1 MTKDFDLRAAAVTLY
16 GEGLSDT
23 AYIAKLAV
31 ALKTSESGVHKWWYK
46 QRKVPGP
53 AKAAIKLMLKAESTE
68 GSLPSGKRKWPSG
81 KKMPDHV
88 FENEP
93 DDAIVEK
100 FAAMSAEDRGKMEDI
115 VDRVLAGDDEA
126 LNELVI

>member
-1 MTKDFDLRAAAVTLY
+1 MTKDFDLRASAVTLY
-16 GEGLSDT
+16 GEGLSDK

-31 ALKTSESGVHKWWYK
+31 ALKMSESGVHKWFYG
-46 QRKVPGP
+46 QRTISGAALAWIEDKLE
-53 AKAAIKLMLKAESTE
+53 AKATE
-68 GSLPSGKRKWPSG
+68 GKIPSGKRKWPSG

-100 FAAMSAEDRGKMEDI
+100 FARMSPSKRAKMEDI
-115 VDRVLAGDDEA
+115 VDRVLAGDDDA

>member
-1 MTKDFDLRAAAVTLY
+1 MTKDFNLRAAAVTLY
-16 GEGLSDT
+16 GEGLNDK
-23 AYIAKLAV
+23 AYISHLAGDLE
-31 ALKTSESGVHKWWYK
+31 ASESGVHKWWYK

-53 AKAAIKLMLKAESTE
+53 AKAAVELMLKAETE
-68 GSLPSGKRKWPSG
+68 EGPLPSGKRRWPDG
-81 KKMPDHV
+81 TPMPDHI

-100 FAAMSAEDRGKMEDI
+100 FAKMSPEKRAEMEDI